1 MVQLVDPFQVMVAA
15 NKAVHLQTIG
25 KMKTRSLNSEI
36 IFNLS
41 PTNNVSPQ
49 SVCVCVCVCTVYFYI
64 YSVCVCVCVCL
75 QYICIYLLCA
85 CVCVC
90 VCVRVCPLVW

>member
-49 SVCVCVCVCTVYFYI
+49 SVCVCVCV
-64 YSVCVCVCVCL
+64 YSIFLYLQCVRVCVCVYSIFVYIYCVR
-75 QYICIYLLCA
+75 
-85 CVCVC
+85 VCVC